1 MRPHNFRLVLFGALA
16 LGFVIW
22 IQAAADTGGNALKGK
37 PIYEK
42 NCLLCHGPQGRGD
55 GPMGK
60 ALSPPATNF
69 SSPESMHKTD
79 AELLKV
85 VREGHPDT
93 AMTAWKGSLSEQEFQ
108 DLLAYVRQ
116 LSRGLEKGK
125 S

>member
-1 MRPHNFRLVLFGALA
+1 MRPPLFRLVLFGALA
-16 LGFVIW
+16 LGLVIRV
-22 IQAAADTGGNALKGK
+22 QAAADTGGNALKGK

-42 NCLLCHGPQGRGD
+42 HCLLCHGPQGRGD

-60 ALSPPATNF
+60 SLDPPAANF
-69 SSPESMHKTD
+69 SSPESMHKSD

-85 VREGHPDT
+85 IREGHPDT

-108 DLLAYVRQ
+108 DVLAYVRH
-116 LSRGLEKGK
+116 LSRGLDKGK

>member
-1 MRPHNFRLVLFGALA
+1 MRPHNFSLMLFGALA
-16 LGFVIW
+16 LGFVIG
-22 IQAAADTGGNALKGK
+22 IQAAAEPGGDASKGK

-55 GPMGK
+55 GPMGRS
-60 ALSPPATNF
+60 LSPPATNF

-85 VREGHPDT
+85 IHEGHSDT
-93 AMTAWKGSLSEQEFQ
+93 AMAAWKGSLSEQDFQ

-116 LSRGLEKGK
+116 LSRGLDKGK

>member
-1 MRPHNFRLVLFGALA
+1 MRPHDFRWVLFGALA

-22 IQAAADTGGNALKGK
+22 IQAAAEPGGNALKGR

-60 ALSPPATNF
+60 ALSPPAANF
-69 SSPESMHKTD
+69 SSPESMRKTD

-85 VREGHPDT
+85 IHEGHPDT

-108 DLLAYVRQ
+108 DLLAYVRH
-116 LSRGLEKGK
+116 LSRGLDKGK

>member
-1 MRPHNFRLVLFGALA
+1 MRPRNFRLVLLAGLA
-16 LGFVIW
+16 LGFLIW
-22 IQAAADTGGNALKGK
+22 IQAAADTGGDALKGK

-55 GPMGK
+55 GHMGK
-60 ALSPPATNF
+60 TLSPPAANF
-69 SSPESMHKTD
+69 ASPESMHKSD

-85 VREGHPDT
+85 IREGHAGT

-116 LSRGLEKGK
+116 LSRGLDKGK